1 MQKNYITFFP
11 CFRICALFAIASL
24 TLMIVSTLLATLGHC
39 VRGHKMLLASG
50 LYALGGMY
58 AQFLSKGPI
67 ALWLGLALYPPY
79 LMK

>member
-1 MQKNYITFFP
+1 MHFGIIIFALL
-11 CFRICALFAIASL
+11 FRICALFAIASL
-24 TLMIVSTLLATLGHC
+24 TLMIISTMLATLGHC
-39 VRGHKMLLASG
+39 IRGHKMLLASG